1 MRQRLASFDT
11 TVTVIFFLVMFSSAC
26 LIPVQSDTWWH
37 LRAGQEMW
45 TRHVVMLTDEF
56 SYVARGAYWPN
67 HEWLS
72 EVIFFAVFRI
82 GGMPGLTLLAA
93 ILITTASALSWRL
106 MRGPATKKLLLMAL
120 AMTSIAPVWTVRPH
134 VFSLVLTMT
143 VLQLALRD
151 IYWPLPILFAL
162 WANLHGGVAL
172 GFVVLGGVAISQLWI
187 GQRSRLPKLAIVIA
201 GCFAATLATPLGF
214 HLWTTIPQSIQ
225 KSMAN
230 GIVEWRPPALF
241 GLQHLAFWIVLLLFA
256 VTTVV
261 RRRTIVTKE
270 HAALTVVSLAL
281 LPLALRYNRNVTP
294 FLLVAVPALS
304 RTLFGERLEPREPT
318 RERYGVNIGLMALCA
333 AGCVVVISIAWS
345 RPLARLKWH
354 PISQPIVDGI
364 RACPGPLYNR
374 FDDGGYVIWF
384 APSVPVF
391 VDNRQDPYALWFLQ
405 EHLHH
410 EQSGEFEPV
419 FARYNIAC
427 AFLPPESPT
436 AQRVVQKGWRVTAS
450 DADWLVLQ
458 APKP

>member
-45 TRHVVMLTDEF
+45 TRHIVMLTDEF

-72 EVIFFAVFRI
+72 EVIFFAAFRI

-106 MRGPATKKLLLMAL
+106 MRGPATQKLLLMAL

-143 VLQLALRD
+143 VLQLAL
-151 IYWPLPILFAL
+151 

-172 GFVVLGGVAISQLWI
+172 GFVVLGGVAISQVWI

-304 RTLFGERLEPREPT
+304 RTLLGEQLEPREPA

-364 RACPGPLYNR
+364 R
-374 FDDGGYVIWF
+374 
-384 APSVPVF
+384 
-391 VDNRQDPYALWFLQ
+391 
-405 EHLHH
+405 
-410 EQSGEFEPV
+410 
-419 FARYNIAC
+419 
-427 AFLPPESPT
+427 
-436 AQRVVQKGWRVTAS
+436 
-450 DADWLVLQ
+450 
-458 APKP
+458 

>member
-93 ILITTASALSWRL
+93 ILITTATALSWRL
-106 MRGPATKKLLLMAL
+106 MRGAATKKLLLMAL

-187 GQRSRLPKLAIVIA
+187 GQRSRELP
-201 GCFAATLATPLGF
+201 
-214 HLWTTIPQSIQ
+214 
-225 KSMAN
+225 
-230 GIVEWRPPALF
+230 
-241 GLQHLAFWIVLLLFA
+241 
-256 VTTVV
+256 
-261 RRRTIVTKE
+261 
-270 HAALTVVSLAL
+270 
-281 LPLALRYNRNVTP
+281 
-294 FLLVAVPALS
+294 
-304 RTLFGERLEPREPT
+304 
-318 RERYGVNIGLMALCA
+318 
-333 AGCVVVISIAWS
+333 
-345 RPLARLKWH
+345 
-354 PISQPIVDGI
+354 
-364 RACPGPLYNR
+364 
-374 FDDGGYVIWF
+374 
-384 APSVPVF
+384 
-391 VDNRQDPYALWFLQ
+391 
-405 EHLHH
+405 
-410 EQSGEFEPV
+410 
-419 FARYNIAC
+419 
-427 AFLPPESPT
+427 
-436 AQRVVQKGWRVTAS
+436 
-450 DADWLVLQ
+450 
-458 APKP
+458 